1 MNTIGTAPD
10 PLFVHPALFY
20 RSDAE
25 YLAGLVPF
33 VTDGLDRDQPV
44 AVAVPG
50 ERLALLR
57 DALGDAARHVT
68 MLDMAEEGRNPGRI
82 IPRVLRRFADART
95 GRHVRIIGEPIWAS
109 RSRVEYPACAQ
120 HEALINAAFAGRD
133 VTILCPYDTSA
144 LDATAIADAR
154 QTHPV
159 VWEGDRRYASDHYAP
174 DRVVARYNAPLP
186 DAEEHAFAVDRP
198 ADVSPARR
206 FAAQRARVLGL
217 PEARLADLELIVGEL
232 VGNSLL
238 HTSGP
243 GRLGVWAEDG
253 HLVCEVRD
261 GGRLTDPLA
270 GRRPPEAD
278 RTSGLGLLL
287 VNDLADLVRF
297 HTTAE
302 GTTVRVLLR
311 LH

>member
-1 MNTIGTAPD
+1 MSAIDTQRD

-20 RSDAE
+20 GSDEE

-33 VTDGLDRDQPV
+33 VTDGLELGHPV

-50 ERLALLR
+50 KRLDLLR
-57 DALGDAARHVT
+57 DALGDAARDVT

-82 IPRVLRRFADART
+82 IPRVLRRFADARQD
-95 GRHVRIIGEPIWAS
+95 RHVRIIGEPIWAG
-109 RSRVEYPACAQ
+109 RSGVEYPACAQ
-120 HEALINAAFAGRD
+120 HEALINAAFTGRD

-144 LDATAIADAR
+144 LDAAAIEDAR

-159 VWEGDRRYASDHYAP
+159 LWEGDRRYDSEHYAP

-186 DAEEHAFAVDRP
+186 VADEDAFTVERP
-198 ADVSPARR
+198 ADVSAARR
-206 FAAQRARVLGL
+206 FAVRRARELGL
-217 PEARLADLELIVGEL
+217 AGARLADLELIAGEL
-232 VGNSLL
+232 VTNSLL

-243 GRLGVWAEDG
+243 CRLGVWAEDG

-270 GRRPPEAD
+270 GRRPPRAGG
-278 RTSGLGLLL
+278 TSGIGLLL
-287 VNDLADLVRF
+287 VNDLADLVRL
-297 HTTAE
+297 HTAAD
-302 GTTVRVLLR
+302 GTTVRALLR
-311 LH
+311 L